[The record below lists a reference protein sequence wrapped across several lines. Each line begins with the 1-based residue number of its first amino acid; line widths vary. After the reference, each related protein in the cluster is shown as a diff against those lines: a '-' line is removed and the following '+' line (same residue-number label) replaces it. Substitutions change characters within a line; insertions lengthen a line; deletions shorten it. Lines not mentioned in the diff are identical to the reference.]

1 MNAGAKGDMDM
12 LIDAGVDAVAQV
24 EILES
29 LAKAEEVENPPK
41 PKEEPEQKDAPKPED
56 KRPTG
61 YQRKLAAKDAELAEV
76 RAEME
81 RLKAPKAAEPKG
93 KPKYEDYE
101 KAGKTNEEYFED
113 LSDWKAQQV
122 IDAKLSERDTKA
134 KEAEL
139 KTEGQK
145 RQQNYQAK
153 VAEFTKTAPDFA
165 EVTEAYDGPFN
176 QTIAQALLDS
186 DMGPEVAY
194 YLAKNPDE
202 ADALEGMNYGQ
213 VSRFF
218 GKVEAKLESQ
228 KTPEVKVTKAPPPIP
243 SQRGTATTTSLDP
256 YNNPD
261 MTAEQWRQYKA
272 KLKQR

>member
-1 MNAGAKGDMDM
+1 M
-12 LIDAGVDAVAQV
+12 LIDAGENAVAQV
-24 EILES
+24 ETLES
-29 LAKAEEVENPPK
+29 LAQLDNPETTKEV
-41 PKEEPEQKDAPKPED
+41 PEQKETPKPEE

-61 YQRKLAAKDAELAEV
+61 YQRKLAAKDAELADV

-81 RLKAPKAAEPKG
+81 RLKSAAPKAETKG

-122 IDAKLSERDTKA
+122 IDAKLSERDGKA
-134 KEAEL
+134 KEEAL

-145 RQQNYQAK
+145 RQKAYQDK
-153 VAEFTKTAPDFA
+153 VAEYTKVAPDFA
-165 EVTEAYDGPFN
+165 EVIEAYDGPFN

-202 ADALEGMNYGQ
+202 AETLEGMNYGQ

-228 KTPEVKVTKAPPPIP
+228 KSPDVKVTKAPPPIP
-243 SQRGTATTTSLDP
+243 SQRGTAQVTSLDP

-261 MTAEQWRQYKA
+261 MSAEQWRQYKA

>member
-1 MNAGAKGDMDM
+1 M
-12 LIDAGVDAVAQV
+12 LIDAGDDAVAQV
-24 EILES
+24 ETLES
-29 LAKAEEVENPPK
+29 LAKVDEAEK
-41 PKEEPEQKDAPKPED
+41 PAEAKEEAKPEDTPKKPED

-61 YQRKLAAKDAELAEV
+61 YQRKLAAKDAELAEA
-76 RAEME
+76 RAELE
-81 RLKAPKAAEPKG
+81 RLKTTKPAEPKG
-93 KPKYEDYE
+93 KPNYADYE

-113 LSDWKAQQV
+113 LADWKAEQKITQTLTEQE
-122 IDAKLSERDTKA
+122 KKA
-134 KEAEL
+134 QEKAL
-139 KTEGQK
+139 KTEAEK
-145 RQQNYQAK
+145 RQQSYQTKA
-153 VAEFTKTAPDFA
+153 AEFAKTAPDFT

-202 ADALEGMNYGQ
+202 AEKLEGMNYGQ

-218 GKVEAKLESQ
+218 GKIEAKLESQ

-243 SQRGTATTTSLDP
+243 AQRGTANTSSLDP

-261 MTAEQWRQYKA
+261 MTAEQWRQFKA